1 MMILFRVHI
10 VRSFAVDALMSA
22 SVWELIRGFSI
33 WLSMSVLKTWKLVC
47 LESLVV
53 GSEALESASTKRSD
67 KPFL

>member
-1 MMILFRVHI
+1 
-10 VRSFAVDALMSA
+10 
-22 SVWELIRGFSI
+22 
-33 WLSMSVLKTWKLVC
+33 